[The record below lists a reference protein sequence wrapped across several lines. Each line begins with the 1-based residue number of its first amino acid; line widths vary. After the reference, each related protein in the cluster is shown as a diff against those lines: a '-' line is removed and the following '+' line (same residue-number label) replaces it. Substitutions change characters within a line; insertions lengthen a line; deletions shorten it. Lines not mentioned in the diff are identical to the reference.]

1 MITND
6 LYAKYW
12 DFCGRTT
19 RLSLKRNLSFV
30 CQTQFEALV
39 IIVHSN
45 GPKTRTNPNAKHMLV
60 CVHSLEIQS
69 IFHQHSIYQFT
80 HVNKHTSANTFTY
93 AHTFDY
99 LHRYPARK
107 SRLTFGE
114 FTLAFIRSEMCVR
127 TSETGYKVASIWR
140 GKEFLILP
148 KGWRWLK
155 TRIHILYKYV
165 FFFFIFGST
174 FFWISRTSAWM
185 FYAQLC
191 FQSCCELMNITWE
204 KEITA
209 RGIWRCNP
217 GFVFYRTPPCVLRPS
232 WLQS

>member
-1 MITND
+1 MQNIC
-6 LYAKYW
+6 L
-12 DFCGRTT
+12 
-19 RLSLKRNLSFV
+19 FV
-30 CQTQFEALV
+30 CIQ
-39 IIVHSN
+39 
-45 GPKTRTNPNAKHMLV
+45 
-60 CVHSLEIQS
+60 IQS

-80 HVNKHTSANTFTY
+80 HVNKHTSANTFAY

-114 FTLAFIRSEMCVR
+114 FTLAFIRNEMCVR

-140 GKEFLILP
+140 GEEFLILP

-165 FFFFIFGST
+165 FFLHIWLYFLLNIKDFCLNVLRPSYVFNHVANLWSSRHIYIHRFK
-174 FFWISRTSAWM
+174 ISK
-185 FYAQLC
+185 
-191 FQSCCELMNITWE
+191 WE
-204 KEITA
+204 KGNTQL
-209 RGIWRCNP
+209 GIWRCNP

-232 WLQS
+232 WLQSKASTSIFFTSIPVPYTCRFCTMEGVAFHVTQP